1 MKKMVLFYVTTGN
14 TTKQHNKVFTTDFM
28 VLNFF
33 KKLYIFITVTITTKV
48 LQEYLRVEQPCVLDS
63 ERRSNH

>member
-1 MKKMVLFYVTTGN
+1 MKKFILSYVTTDN
-14 TTKQHNKVFTTDFM
+14 TIKQHNKVFTTNFM
-28 VLNFF
+28 VLNFY

-63 ERRSNH
+63 ERCSNH